1 MPEYKHYTPK
11 GDNLI
16 PPFMSFYNQENQP
29 NSFYN
34 IPVHDAVQMY
44 KMVPGTQ
51 RRFSYF
57 CSGPYVNFDL
67 VKQADYCLPI
77 DDFFITYKYNPETNE
92 NAITFWDKPEVP
104 EQIDYAHTDKPLCVS
119 KPLVFN
125 PLFGFTGL
133 TPKRI
138 ERGEHGKLTCCPRNA
153 TDRKSR
159 IENLDDRIAFNLIQQ
174 MNFDTLSQHTAN
186 RFFYPNP
193 QKRPE
198 FDSQIMFK
206 VGPSLYYMIIINYSK
221 PWGFIKKI
229 DYNPDKKTYTEE
241 PCGTDIYNYT
251 DLAVT
256 LREIKNMRD
265 QYVAKQYIH

>member
-1 MPEYKHYTPK
+1 MPEHKHYTPK

-16 PPFMSFYNQENQP
+16 PPFMNFRQHGPYSFYNT
-29 NSFYN
+29 
-34 IPVHDAVQMY
+34 PVYDWSQAY
-44 KMVPGTQ
+44 KMIPGTMT
-51 RRFSYF
+51 RFTYF
-57 CSGPYVNFDL
+57 CSGPFVCFDAIA
-67 VKQADYCLPI
+67 QADYCLAL
-77 DDFFITYKYNPETNE
+77 DDFFITSKKDPKTGT

-104 EQIDYAHTDKPLCVS
+104 EQIDYAHTDKPLRVS
-119 KPLVFN
+119 TPLVFN

-138 ERGEHGKLTCCPRNA
+138 ERGEHGKFTCCPRNA

-159 IENLDDRIAFNLIQQ
+159 IENLDDRITFNLIQQ

-193 QKRPE
+193 IIRKE